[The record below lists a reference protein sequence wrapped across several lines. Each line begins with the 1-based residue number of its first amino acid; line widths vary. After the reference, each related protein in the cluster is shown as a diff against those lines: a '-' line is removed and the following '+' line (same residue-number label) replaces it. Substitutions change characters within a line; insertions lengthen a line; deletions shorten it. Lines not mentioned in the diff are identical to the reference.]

1 MEALFG
7 TMWLACLICFIIGLV
22 LLLIELCLPG
32 FGVSGCTGILCFAAV
47 IVMQALTNSSSA
59 AIVVSVVMGAIIV
72 LLVAVFIH
80 SLNKGLLLFI
90 HSLNKGLLFRSPIVL
105 KEEIQTAAVSNEEKG
120 ESLIGKTG
128 VVLTTLRPAGTVQ
141 IDGKRYYAKTEAS
154 FIEKGQN
161 VTVVAVEGLSIV
173 VE

>member
-72 LLVAVFIH
+72 LLVAV
-80 SLNKGLLLFI
+80 FI

>member
-59 AIVVSVVMGAIIV
+59 AIVVSVVMGVIIV
-72 LLVAVFIH
+72 LLVAV
-80 SLNKGLLLFI
+80 FI

-173 VE
+173 AE

>member
-1 MEALFG
+1 
-7 TMWLACLICFIIGLV
+7 
-22 LLLIELCLPG
+22 
-32 FGVSGCTGILCFAAV
+32 
-47 IVMQALTNSSSA
+47 MQALTNSSSA
-59 AIVVSVVMGAIIV
+59 AIVVSVVMGVIIV
-72 LLVAVFIH
+72 LLVAVFV
-80 SLNKGLLLFI
+80 

>member
-59 AIVVSVVMGAIIV
+59 AIVVSVVMGVIIV
-72 LLVAVFIH
+72 LLVAV
-80 SLNKGLLLFI
+80 FI

>member
-7 TMWLACLICFIIGLV
+7 TMWLACLICFIIGIV

-59 AIVVSVVMGAIIV
+59 AIVVSVVMGVIIV
-72 LLVAVFIH
+72 LLVAV
-80 SLNKGLLLFI
+80 FI

-161 VTVVAVEGLSIV
+161 VTVVAVKGLSIV

>member
-7 TMWLACLICFIIGLV
+7 TMWLACLICFIIGIV

-59 AIVVSVVMGAIIV
+59 AIVVSVVMGVIIV
-72 LLVAVFIH
+72 LLVAV
-80 SLNKGLLLFI
+80 FI

>member
-7 TMWLACLICFIIGLV
+7 TMWLACLICFIIGIV

-59 AIVVSVVMGAIIV
+59 AIIVSVVMGAIIV
-72 LLVAVFIH
+72 LLVAV
-80 SLNKGLLLFI
+80 FI

>member
-80 SLNKGLLLFI
+80 SLNKGLL
-90 HSLNKGLLFRSPIVL
+90 FRSPIVL

-128 VVLTTLRPAGTVQ
+128 VVLTTLRPSGTVQ

>member
-7 TMWLACLICFIIGLV
+7 TMWLACLICFIIGIV

-47 IVMQALTNSSSA
+47 IVMQALTNSSST
-59 AIVVSVVMGAIIV
+59 AIVVSVVMGVIIV
-72 LLVAVFIH
+72 LLVAV
-80 SLNKGLLLFI
+80 FI

-105 KEEIQTAAVSNEEKG
+105 KEEIQTAAVSNEKKG

-161 VTVVAVEGLSIV
+161 VTVVAVKGLSIV

>member
-7 TMWLACLICFIIGLV
+7 TMWLACLICFIIGIV
-22 LLLIELCLPG
+22 LLLIELCLPV

-59 AIVVSVVMGAIIV
+59 AIVVSVVMGVIIV
-72 LLVAVFIH
+72 LLVAV
-80 SLNKGLLLFI
+80 FI

-161 VTVVAVEGLSIV
+161 VTVVAVKGLSIV

>member
-59 AIVVSVVMGAIIV
+59 AIVVSVVMGVIIV
-72 LLVAVFIH
+72 LLVAV
-80 SLNKGLLLFI
+80 FI

-161 VTVVAVEGLSIV
+161 VTVVAVKGLSIV